1 MHSNSV
7 QDMYHQCIYIYMSAL
22 SQLQIFSQLMQQ
34 SPELLSQ
41 LGITPETL
49 RNEMSKLDNMEKMKV
64 LVINQVGGITEDKA
78 TVGMAWGWW

>member
-1 MHSNSV
+1 MFLRVASV
-7 QDMYHQCIYIYMSAL
+7 CSTVQHDMCHQRIYTSAL

-49 RNEMSKLDNMEKMKV
+49 RNEMSKLENMEKMKV
-64 LVINQVGGITEDKA
+64 LIMNALLLV
-78 TVGMAWGWW
+78 

>member
-1 MHSNSV
+1 MFLRVASV
-7 QDMYHQCIYIYMSAL
+7 CSTVQHNICHQRIHISAL

-49 RNEMSKLDNMEKMKV
+49 RSEMSKLENMEKMKV
-64 LVINQVGGITEDKA
+64 LIMNVLLSMWCCSSIR
-78 TVGMAWGWW
+78 

>member
-1 MHSNSV
+1 
-7 QDMYHQCIYIYMSAL
+7 MYLHL

-78 TVGMAWGWW
+78 TVGMTCGW

>member
-1 MHSNSV
+1 MC
-7 QDMYHQCIYIYMSAL
+7 HQCIYISAL

-34 SPELLSQ
+34 SPELLTQ

-64 LVINQVGGITEDKA
+64 LVQSGGRDH
-78 TVGMAWGWW
+78 